1 MADSTET
8 EAIRV
13 ISRIGKQLGAYKTCP
28 NKDTLVNLLKQ
39 ANRAF
44 AGLKQS
50 ESLKSVIKPLSSSLV
65 KHSLL
70 LHKDKDIRLLVGICF
85 CEIIRVLA
93 PDPEF
98 TDAVS
103 RDIFRLLV
111 NIFAELDDTK
121 NPYFSMRVQLLETVA
136 KLRFC
141 LIMLDIDCEDLV
153 KKLFKNFFAVLRE
166 HHPPSMV
173 SAVVS
178 IMSQILE
185 EKMKEKMQEK
195 ERSSSELLTFEK
207 KVSEPLLDVVLQNL
221 LKEAK
226 GASRASHQLAVSVIE
241 KCSEKIEDIISRFLR
256 SCILNRDA
264 VQSEIKEYY
273 HDIIYEIF
281 QCAPQM
287 LLSVIPSLMHEL
299 LTDQVDVRIKALG
312 LMKRIFSLPGN
323 HFAQDYHQLFVEF
336 LNRSCD
342 KSAEVRLITL
352 ACAKAFYMTNPSA
365 KESLKVLAALQ
376 DRLLD
381 SDDRVR
387 SEAVTVMCDL
397 ARHKLKS
404 IPSELITLVAERLR
418 DKKVS
423 VRKKALKKL
432 LELYQEYCTQC
443 AAAIMDFSDHFEQI
457 PCKILM
463 LCYDRDCKEFKPQ
476 RMEIVLADSLFPG
489 SLSVEDRTRHWVI
502 MFSLFTPCHLKALN
516 AILSQKLRLRN
527 ELQVYLTLCNKD
539 KEEVSEEV
547 EKKMK
552 MSIVK
557 MSAFFEDTTKAQD
570 CFRKLDMVKDS
581 RIFNLLGKLLNEQK
595 TEDAQTTRDNLL
607 REIGDKNPH
616 AEFLQLLF
624 MKCSFNLFGSEHVRC
639 ILSHLSDD
647 RYGNRH
653 LEDSSVQLLL
663 TILSA
668 FPSLLRGLET
678 EFQLLLSKE
687 IIPFNERLIQI
698 LAKEG
703 SHMLINLGDIYSFLE
718 KVCLEGSRVQS
729 KLAVSAIAALM
740 NPSEQSILLELCK
753 KLVDSLHLGKQLPT
767 VLQSLGCLAQHS
779 VLAFQAHEEVVTRY
793 IIEEIFQLTDGA
805 MLEDPNLLEKASSEC
820 SVSCQLKIFGLKTL
834 VRSFLPHQSAAVS
847 RPINFLLDI
856 ILEMLQKGDFY
867 DGSISSSDSD
877 KAHIRLAAAKSVL
890 QLSRRWDSLISP
902 QLFRCTV
909 LTAKDNSPLV
919 QRLFVKKVQKLLKEH
934 KIPCRY
940 ACAFPFAATDSPE
953 DLQQMSLKYM
963 EEFVQEYGNTARI
976 NQISTMP
983 GHVTG
988 LPVYVVVFLIHILAH
1003 DPNFPSA
1010 DLHDANFCAQFFS
1023 PLVFSLQALV
1033 DCYCSDGTVD
1043 LISKSISYLRSIFH
1057 AIKKAEDAVDAQI
1070 TPKLHVLSDIG
1081 ISLLDAIGNTSV
1093 SRSHIPGLILL
1104 PSSLYK
1110 VGQKHISQGNSDLLI
1125 HYHQDESFIRKLL
1138 DSSKNKAQTAGSISV
1153 QNQKCQDGMT
1163 RSGNSG
1169 GSKLEM
1175 QFCKKGPLPLS
1186 IIKKKDSD
1194 KEELSETSNQE
1205 LDTRERQKTSE
1216 PCSASASFELHKEFS
1231 IDDEHE
1237 DDAHGTIEAV
1247 VRTEHLPYHSRTR
1260 SSRPLSDKKD
1270 EHPCSLK
1277 EKDTISRCKN
1287 IMHERSKSG
1296 KGNRSD
1302 ISISKE
1308 SKNKAEKLIR
1318 QQIELCSSE
1327 DKCCSGSTEAF
1338 DSSDNTLKITY
1349 DSREAE
1355 VVSLDSEILGTLSSH
1370 SLLDQDS
1377 CGLQSR
1383 CWKSSDMIGYV
1394 SQQEDDLSKDEATF
1408 GSKKT
1413 ALAEIKKRGSVLV
1426 DSSLSE
1432 VIDVNEDPIARRTR
1446 SRRV

>member
-103 RDIFRLLV
+103 RQDIFRLLV

-121 NPYFSMRVQLLETVA
+121 NPYFSLRVQLLETVA

-141 LIMLDIDCEDLV
+141 LIMLDIGCEDLV
-153 KKLFKNFFAVLRE
+153 KKLFKNFFTVLRE

-241 KCSEKIEDIISRFLR
+241 KCSEKIEDIVSGFLR

-287 LLSVIPSLMHEL
+287 LLSVIPSLMNEL

-352 ACAKAFYMTNPSA
+352 SCAKAFYMTNPSA

-443 AAAIMDFSDHFEQI
+443 AAAIMDFNAHFEQI

-489 SLSVEDRTRHWVI
+489 SLSVEDRTRHWVF

-557 MSAFFEDTTKAQD
+557 MSASFEDTTKAQD
-570 CFRKLDMVKDS
+570 CFRKLDMVKNS

-616 AEFLQLLF
+616 AEFLQLVS
-624 MKCSFNLFGSEHVRC
+624 MKCSFNLFGSEHVCC
-639 ILSHLSDD
+639 ILRHLADD
-647 RYGNRH
+647 RFRNKH

-703 SHMLINLGDIYSFLE
+703 SHMLINLGDIYPFLE

-740 NPSEQSILLELCK
+740 SPSEQSLSKELCK

-779 VLAFQAHEEVVTRY
+779 VLAFQVHEEVVTRY
-793 IIEEIFQLTDGA
+793 IIEEIFQLNYGA
-805 MLEDPNLLEKASSEC
+805 MLEDPNLLENASSEC

-867 DGSISSSDSD
+867 GGSISSSDSD
-877 KAHIRLAAAKSVL
+877 KTHIRLAAAKSVL

-919 QRLFVKKVQKLLKEH
+919 QRLFVKKVQKLLREH

-953 DLQQMSLKYM
+953 DLQQI
-963 EEFVQEYGNTARI
+963 EYGNTARI

-1003 DPNFPSA
+1003 DPNFPTA
-1010 DLHDANFCAQFFS
+1010 DHHDANFCVQFFS

-1033 DCYCSDGTVD
+1033 DFNCSDGTVD
-1043 LISKSISYLRSIFH
+1043 LISKAISYLRSIFH

-1081 ISLLDAIGNTSV
+1081 ISLLDAIGNTRV

-1125 HYHQDESFIRKLL
+1125 RFHQDESFIRKLL
-1138 DSSKNKAQTAGSISV
+1138 DSSKNKAQTAGSINAP
-1153 QNQKCQDGMT
+1153 NQKCQDGMT

-1186 IIKKKDSD
+1186 IIKEKYSD

-1237 DDAHGTIEAV
+1237 DDAHGAIEAV
-1247 VRTEHLPYHSRTR
+1247 IRTEHLPYHSRTR

-1277 EKDTISRCKN
+1277 EKETISRCQT
-1287 IMHERSKSG
+1287 IMRERYKSV
-1296 KGNRSD
+1296 KGNSSD
-1302 ISISKE
+1302 IPISKE
-1308 SKNKAEKLIR
+1308 SKNKGEKLIR

-1383 CWKSSDMIGYV
+1383 CWKSGDMIGYV
-1394 SQQEDDLSKDEATF
+1394 SQQEADLSKDEATF

-1432 VIDVNEDPIARRTR
+1432 VINVNEDPIARRTR
-1446 SRRV
+1446 SRRG

>member
-103 RDIFRLLV
+103 RQDIFRLLV

-121 NPYFSMRVQLLETVA
+121 NPYFSLRVQLLETVA

-141 LIMLDIDCEDLV
+141 LIMLDIGCEDLV
-153 KKLFKNFFAVLRE
+153 KKLFKNFFTVLRE

-241 KCSEKIEDIISRFLR
+241 KCSEKIEDIVSGFLR

-287 LLSVIPSLMHEL
+287 LLSVIPSLMNEL

-352 ACAKAFYMTNPSA
+352 SCAKAFYMTNPSA

-404 IPSELITLVAERLR
+404 NTHELITLVAERLR

-443 AAAIMDFSDHFEQI
+443 AAAIMDFNAHFEQI

-489 SLSVEDRTRHWVI
+489 SLSVEDRTRHWVF

-557 MSAFFEDTTKAQD
+557 MSASFEDTTKAQD
-570 CFRKLDMVKDS
+570 CFRKLDMVKNS

-616 AEFLQLLF
+616 AEFLQLLS
-624 MKCSFNLFGSEHVRC
+624 MKCSFNLFGSEHVCC
-639 ILSHLSDD
+639 ILRHLADD
-647 RYGNRH
+647 RFRNKH

-703 SHMLINLGDIYSFLE
+703 SHMLINLGDIYPFLE
-718 KVCLEGSRVQS
+718 KVCLEGRRVQS

-740 NPSEQSILLELCK
+740 SPSEQSLSKELCK

-779 VLAFQAHEEVVTRY
+779 VLAFQVHEEVVTRY
-793 IIEEIFQLTDGA
+793 IIEEIFQLNYGA
-805 MLEDPNLLEKASSEC
+805 MLEDPNLLENASSEC

-867 DGSISSSDSD
+867 GGSISSSDSD
-877 KAHIRLAAAKSVL
+877 KTHIRLAAAKSVL

-909 LTAKDNSPLV
+909 LTAK
-919 QRLFVKKVQKLLKEH
+919 RLFVKKVQKLLREH

-953 DLQQMSLKYM
+953 DLQQISLKYM

-1003 DPNFPSA
+1003 DPNFPTA
-1010 DLHDANFCAQFFS
+1010 DHHDANFCVQFFS

-1033 DCYCSDGTVD
+1033 DFNCSDGTVD
-1043 LISKSISYLRSIFH
+1043 LISKAISYLRSIFH

-1081 ISLLDAIGNTSV
+1081 ISLLDAIGNTRV

-1125 HYHQDESFIRKLL
+1125 RYHQDESFIRKLL
-1138 DSSKNKAQTAGSISV
+1138 DSSKNKAQTAGSINAP
-1153 QNQKCQDGMT
+1153 NQKCQDGMT

-1186 IIKKKDSD
+1186 IIKEKYSD

-1237 DDAHGTIEAV
+1237 DDAHGAIEAV
-1247 VRTEHLPYHSRTR
+1247 IRTEHLPYHSRTR

-1277 EKDTISRCKN
+1277 EKETISRCQT
-1287 IMHERSKSG
+1287 IMRERSKSV
-1296 KGNRSD
+1296 KGNSSD
-1302 ISISKE
+1302 IPISKE
-1308 SKNKAEKLIR
+1308 SKNKGEKLIR

-1327 DKCCSGSTEAF
+1327 DKCCSEAF

-1394 SQQEDDLSKDEATF
+1394 SQQEADLSKDEATF

-1432 VIDVNEDPIARRTR
+1432 VINVNEDPIARRTR
-1446 SRRV
+1446 SRRG

>member
-103 RDIFRLLV
+103 RQDIFRLLV

-121 NPYFSMRVQLLETVA
+121 NPYFSLRVQLLETVA

-141 LIMLDIDCEDLV
+141 LIMLDIGCEDLV
-153 KKLFKNFFAVLRE
+153 KKLFKNFFTVLRE

-241 KCSEKIEDIISRFLR
+241 KCSEKIEDIVSGFLR

-287 LLSVIPSLMHEL
+287 LLSVIPSLMNEL

-352 ACAKAFYMTNPSA
+352 SCAKAFYMTNPSA

-404 IPSELITLVAERLR
+404 NTHELITLVAERLR

-443 AAAIMDFSDHFEQI
+443 AAAIMDFNAHFEQI

-489 SLSVEDRTRHWVI
+489 SLSVEDRTRHWVF

-557 MSAFFEDTTKAQD
+557 MSASFEDTTKAQD
-570 CFRKLDMVKDS
+570 CFRKLDMVKNS

-616 AEFLQLLF
+616 AEFLQLLS
-624 MKCSFNLFGSEHVRC
+624 MKCSFNLFGSEHVCC
-639 ILSHLSDD
+639 ILRHLADD
-647 RYGNRH
+647 RFRNKH

-703 SHMLINLGDIYSFLE
+703 SHMLINLGDIYPFLE
-718 KVCLEGSRVQS
+718 KVCLEGRRVQS

-740 NPSEQSILLELCK
+740 SPSEQSLSKELCK

-779 VLAFQAHEEVVTRY
+779 VLAFQVHEEVVTRY
-793 IIEEIFQLTDGA
+793 IIEEIFQLNYGA
-805 MLEDPNLLEKASSEC
+805 MLEDPNLLENASSEC

-867 DGSISSSDSD
+867 GGSISSSDSD
-877 KAHIRLAAAKSVL
+877 KTHIRLAAAKSVL

-919 QRLFVKKVQKLLKEH
+919 QRLFVKKVQKLLREH

-953 DLQQMSLKYM
+953 DLQQI
-963 EEFVQEYGNTARI
+963 EYGNTARI

-1003 DPNFPSA
+1003 DPNFPTA
-1010 DLHDANFCAQFFS
+1010 DHHDANFCVQFFS

-1033 DCYCSDGTVD
+1033 DFNCSDGTVD
-1043 LISKSISYLRSIFH
+1043 LISKAISYLRSIFH

-1081 ISLLDAIGNTSV
+1081 ISLLDAIGNTRV

-1125 HYHQDESFIRKLL
+1125 RYHQDESFIRKLL
-1138 DSSKNKAQTAGSISV
+1138 DSSKNKAQTAGSINAP
-1153 QNQKCQDGMT
+1153 NQKCQDGMT

-1186 IIKKKDSD
+1186 IIKEKYSD

-1237 DDAHGTIEAV
+1237 DDAHGAIEAV
-1247 VRTEHLPYHSRTR
+1247 IRTEHLPYHSRTR

-1277 EKDTISRCKN
+1277 EKETISRCQT
-1287 IMHERSKSG
+1287 IMRERSKSV
-1296 KGNRSD
+1296 KGNSSD
-1302 ISISKE
+1302 IPISKE
-1308 SKNKAEKLIR
+1308 SKNKGEKLIR

-1327 DKCCSGSTEAF
+1327 DKCCSEAF

-1394 SQQEDDLSKDEATF
+1394 SQQEADLSKDEATF

-1432 VIDVNEDPIARRTR
+1432 VINVNEDPIARRTR
-1446 SRRV
+1446 SRRG

>member
-103 RDIFRLLV
+103 RQDIFRLLV

-121 NPYFSMRVQLLETVA
+121 NPYFSLRVQLLETVA

-141 LIMLDIDCEDLV
+141 LIMLDIGCEDLV
-153 KKLFKNFFAVLRE
+153 KKLFKNFFTVLRE

-241 KCSEKIEDIISRFLR
+241 KCSEKIEDIVSGFLR

-287 LLSVIPSLMHEL
+287 LLSVIPSLMNEL

-352 ACAKAFYMTNPSA
+352 SCAKAFYMTNPSA

-443 AAAIMDFSDHFEQI
+443 AAAIMDFNAHFEQI

-489 SLSVEDRTRHWVI
+489 SLSVEDRTRHWVF

-557 MSAFFEDTTKAQD
+557 MSASFEDTTKAQD
-570 CFRKLDMVKDS
+570 CFRKLDMVKNS

-616 AEFLQLLF
+616 AEFLQLVS
-624 MKCSFNLFGSEHVRC
+624 MKCSFNLFGSEHVCC
-639 ILSHLSDD
+639 ILRHLADD
-647 RYGNRH
+647 RFRNKH

-703 SHMLINLGDIYSFLE
+703 SHMLINLGDIYPFLE

-740 NPSEQSILLELCK
+740 SPSEQSLSKELCK

-779 VLAFQAHEEVVTRY
+779 VLAFQVHEEVVTRY
-793 IIEEIFQLTDGA
+793 IIEEIFQLNYGA
-805 MLEDPNLLEKASSEC
+805 MLEDPNLLENASSEC

-867 DGSISSSDSD
+867 GGSISSSDSD
-877 KAHIRLAAAKSVL
+877 KTHIRLAAAKSVL

-919 QRLFVKKVQKLLKEH
+919 QRLFVKKVQKLLREH

-953 DLQQMSLKYM
+953 DLQQISLKYM

-1003 DPNFPSA
+1003 DPNFPTA
-1010 DLHDANFCAQFFS
+1010 DHHDANFCVQF
-1023 PLVFSLQALV
+1023 FSLQALV
-1033 DCYCSDGTVD
+1033 DFNCSDGTVD
-1043 LISKSISYLRSIFH
+1043 LISKAISYLRSIFH

-1081 ISLLDAIGNTSV
+1081 ISLLDAIGNTRV

-1125 HYHQDESFIRKLL
+1125 RFHQDESFIRKLL
-1138 DSSKNKAQTAGSISV
+1138 DSSKNKAQTAGSINAP
-1153 QNQKCQDGMT
+1153 NQKCQDGMT

-1186 IIKKKDSD
+1186 IIKEKYSD

-1237 DDAHGTIEAV
+1237 DDAHGAIEAV
-1247 VRTEHLPYHSRTR
+1247 IRTEHLPYHSRTR

-1277 EKDTISRCKN
+1277 EKETISRCQT
-1287 IMHERSKSG
+1287 IMRERYKSV
-1296 KGNRSD
+1296 KGNSSD
-1302 ISISKE
+1302 IPISKE
-1308 SKNKAEKLIR
+1308 SKNKGEKLIR

-1383 CWKSSDMIGYV
+1383 CWKSGDMIGYV
-1394 SQQEDDLSKDEATF
+1394 SQQEADLSKDEATF

-1432 VIDVNEDPIARRTR
+1432 VINVNEDPIARRTR
-1446 SRRV
+1446 SRRG

>member
-103 RDIFRLLV
+103 RQDIFRLLV

-121 NPYFSMRVQLLETVA
+121 NPYFSLRVQLLETVA

-141 LIMLDIDCEDLV
+141 LIMLDIGCEDLV
-153 KKLFKNFFAVLRE
+153 KKLFKNFFTVLRE

-241 KCSEKIEDIISRFLR
+241 KCSEKIEDIVSGFLR

-287 LLSVIPSLMHEL
+287 LLSVIPSLMNEL

-352 ACAKAFYMTNPSA
+352 SCAKAFYMTNPSA

-404 IPSELITLVAERLR
+404 NTHELITLVAERLR

-443 AAAIMDFSDHFEQI
+443 AAAIMDFNAHFEQI

-489 SLSVEDRTRHWVI
+489 SLSVEDRTRHWVF

-557 MSAFFEDTTKAQD
+557 MSASFEDTTKAQD
-570 CFRKLDMVKDS
+570 CFRKLDMVKNS

-616 AEFLQLLF
+616 AEFLQLLS
-624 MKCSFNLFGSEHVRC
+624 MKCSFNLFGSEHVCC
-639 ILSHLSDD
+639 ILRHLADD
-647 RYGNRH
+647 RFRNKH

-703 SHMLINLGDIYSFLE
+703 SHMLINLGDIYPFLE
-718 KVCLEGSRVQS
+718 KVCLEGRRVQS

-740 NPSEQSILLELCK
+740 SPSEQSLSKELCK

-779 VLAFQAHEEVVTRY
+779 VLAFQVHEEVVTRY
-793 IIEEIFQLTDGA
+793 IIEEIFQLNYGA
-805 MLEDPNLLEKASSEC
+805 MLEDPNLLENASSEC

-867 DGSISSSDSD
+867 GGSISSSDSD
-877 KAHIRLAAAKSVL
+877 KTHIRLAAAKSVL

-919 QRLFVKKVQKLLKEH
+919 QRLFVKKVQKLLREH

-953 DLQQMSLKYM
+953 DLQQISLKYM

-1003 DPNFPSA
+1003 DPNFPTA
-1010 DLHDANFCAQFFS
+1010 DHHDANFCVQF
-1023 PLVFSLQALV
+1023 FSLQALV
-1033 DCYCSDGTVD
+1033 DFNCSDGTVD
-1043 LISKSISYLRSIFH
+1043 LISKAISYLRSIFH

-1081 ISLLDAIGNTSV
+1081 ISLLDAIGNTRV

-1125 HYHQDESFIRKLL
+1125 RYHQDESFIRKLL
-1138 DSSKNKAQTAGSISV
+1138 DSSKNKAQTAGSINAP
-1153 QNQKCQDGMT
+1153 NQKCQDGMT

-1186 IIKKKDSD
+1186 IIKEKYSD

-1237 DDAHGTIEAV
+1237 DDAHGAIEAV
-1247 VRTEHLPYHSRTR
+1247 IRTEHLPYHSRTR

-1277 EKDTISRCKN
+1277 EKETISRCQT
-1287 IMHERSKSG
+1287 IMRERSKSV
-1296 KGNRSD
+1296 KGNSSD
-1302 ISISKE
+1302 IPISKE
-1308 SKNKAEKLIR
+1308 SKNKGEKLIR

-1327 DKCCSGSTEAF
+1327 DKCCSEAF

-1394 SQQEDDLSKDEATF
+1394 SQQEADLSKDEATF

-1432 VIDVNEDPIARRTR
+1432 VINVNEDPIARRTR
-1446 SRRV
+1446 SRRG

>member
-103 RDIFRLLV
+103 RQDIFRLLV

-121 NPYFSMRVQLLETVA
+121 NPYFSLRVQLLETVA

-141 LIMLDIDCEDLV
+141 LIMLDIGCEDLV
-153 KKLFKNFFAVLRE
+153 KKLFKNFFTVLRE

-241 KCSEKIEDIISRFLR
+241 KCSEKIEDIVSGFLR

-287 LLSVIPSLMHEL
+287 LLSVIPSLMNEL

-352 ACAKAFYMTNPSA
+352 SCAKAFYMTNPSA

-404 IPSELITLVAERLR
+404 NTHELITLVAERLR

-443 AAAIMDFSDHFEQI
+443 AAAIMDFNAHFEQI

-489 SLSVEDRTRHWVI
+489 SLSVEDRTRHWVF

-557 MSAFFEDTTKAQD
+557 MSASFEDTTKAQD
-570 CFRKLDMVKDS
+570 CFRKLDMVKNS

-616 AEFLQLLF
+616 AEFLQLLS
-624 MKCSFNLFGSEHVRC
+624 MKCSFNLFGSEHVCC
-639 ILSHLSDD
+639 ILRHLADD
-647 RYGNRH
+647 RFRNKH

-703 SHMLINLGDIYSFLE
+703 SHMLINLGDIYPFLE
-718 KVCLEGSRVQS
+718 KVCLEGRRVQS

-740 NPSEQSILLELCK
+740 SPSEQSLSKELCK

-779 VLAFQAHEEVVTRY
+779 VLAFQVHEEVVTRY
-793 IIEEIFQLTDGA
+793 IIEEIFQLNYGA
-805 MLEDPNLLEKASSEC
+805 MLEDPNLLENASSEC

-867 DGSISSSDSD
+867 GGSISSSDSD
-877 KAHIRLAAAKSVL
+877 KTHIRLAAAKSVL

-919 QRLFVKKVQKLLKEH
+919 QRLFVKKVQKLLREH

-953 DLQQMSLKYM
+953 DLQQISLKYM

-1003 DPNFPSA
+1003 DPNFPTA
-1010 DLHDANFCAQFFS
+1010 DHHDANFCVQFFS

-1033 DCYCSDGTVD
+1033 DFNCSDGTVD
-1043 LISKSISYLRSIFH
+1043 LISKAISYLRSIFH

-1081 ISLLDAIGNTSV
+1081 ISLLDAIGNTRV

-1125 HYHQDESFIRKLL
+1125 RYHQDESFIRKLL
-1138 DSSKNKAQTAGSISV
+1138 DSSKNKAQTAGSINAP
-1153 QNQKCQDGMT
+1153 NQKCQDGMT

-1186 IIKKKDSD
+1186 IIKEKYSD

-1237 DDAHGTIEAV
+1237 DDAHGAIEAV
-1247 VRTEHLPYHSRTR
+1247 IRTEHLPYHSRTR

-1277 EKDTISRCKN
+1277 EKETISRCQT
-1287 IMHERSKSG
+1287 IMRERSKSV
-1296 KGNRSD
+1296 KGNSSD
-1302 ISISKE
+1302 IPISKE
-1308 SKNKAEKLIR
+1308 SKNKGEKLIR

-1327 DKCCSGSTEAF
+1327 DKCCSEAF
-1338 DSSDNTLKITY
+1338 DSSDNTLK
-1349 DSREAE
+1349 
-1355 VVSLDSEILGTLSSH
+1355 
-1370 SLLDQDS
+1370 DS

-1394 SQQEDDLSKDEATF
+1394 SQQEADLSKDEATF

-1432 VIDVNEDPIARRTR
+1432 VINVNEDPIARRTR
-1446 SRRV
+1446 SRRG

>member
-141 LIMLDIDCEDLV
+141 LIMLDIGCEDLV

-173 SAVVS
+173 FAVVS

-352 ACAKAFYMTNPSA
+352 SCAKAFYMTNPSA

-489 SLSVEDRTRHWVI
+489 SLSVEDRTRHWVF

-557 MSAFFEDTTKAQD
+557 MSASFEDTTKAQD
-570 CFRKLDMVKDS
+570 CFHKLDMVKDG

-616 AEFLQLLF
+616 AEFLQLLS
-624 MKCSFNLFGSEHVRC
+624 MKCSLNLFGSEHVRC

-647 RYGNRH
+647 RFGNKH
-653 LEDSSVQLLL
+653 LEDSSIQLLL

-729 KLAVSAIAALM
+729 KLAISAIAALM
-740 NPSEQSILLELCK
+740 SPSEQSILLELCK
-753 KLVDSLHLGKQLPT
+753 KLVDSLHVGKQLPT

-909 LTAKDNSPLV
+909 LTAKDNSPPV

-940 ACAFPFAATDSPE
+940 ACAFPFAATDSPK
-953 DLQQMSLKYM
+953 DLQQISLKYM

-988 LPVYVVVFLIHILAH
+988 LPVYVVVFVIHILAH
-1003 DPNFPSA
+1003 DPNFPTA
-1010 DLHDANFCAQFFS
+1010 DHHDANFCAQFFS
-1023 PLVFSLQALV
+1023 PLVFSLQVLV
-1033 DCYCSDGTVD
+1033 DFNCSDGTVD
-1043 LISKSISYLRSIFH
+1043 LISKAISYLRSIFH

-1081 ISLLDAIGNTSV
+1081 ISLLDAIGNTSF
-1093 SRSHIPGLILL
+1093 SHSHIPGLILL

-1110 VGQKHISQGNSDLLI
+1110 VGQNHISQGNSDLLI
-1125 HYHQDESFIRKLL
+1125 RYHQDESFIRKLL
-1138 DSSKNKAQTAGSISV
+1138 DSSKNKTQTAGSISV

-1186 IIKKKDSD
+1186 IIKEKYSD

-1205 LDTRERQKTSE
+1205 LDTRERQKASE

-1237 DDAHGTIEAV
+1237 DDAHGTTEAV

-1260 SSRPLSDKKD
+1260 SSRPLSDKTD

-1277 EKDTISRCKN
+1277 EKDTISRCKT
-1287 IMHERSKSG
+1287 IMRERSKSA
-1296 KGNRSD
+1296 KGNSSD

-1308 SKNKAEKLIR
+1308 SKNKGEKLIR

-1338 DSSDNTLKITY
+1338 DSSNNTLK
-1349 DSREAE
+1349 
-1355 VVSLDSEILGTLSSH
+1355 
-1370 SLLDQDS
+1370 DS

-1394 SQQEDDLSKDEATF
+1394 CQQEDDLSKDEATF

-1413 ALAEIKKRGSVLV
+1413 AFAEIKKRGSVLV

>member
-103 RDIFRLLV
+103 RQDIFRLLV

-121 NPYFSMRVQLLETVA
+121 NPYFSLRVQLLETVA

-141 LIMLDIDCEDLV
+141 LIMLDIGCEDLV
-153 KKLFKNFFAVLRE
+153 KKLFKNFFTVLRE

-241 KCSEKIEDIISRFLR
+241 KCSEKIEDIVSGFLR

-287 LLSVIPSLMHEL
+287 LLSVIPSLMNEL

-352 ACAKAFYMTNPSA
+352 SCAKAFYMTNPSA

-443 AAAIMDFSDHFEQI
+443 AAAIMDFNAHFEQI

-489 SLSVEDRTRHWVI
+489 SLSVEDRTRHWVF

-557 MSAFFEDTTKAQD
+557 MSASFEDTTKAQD
-570 CFRKLDMVKDS
+570 CFRKLDMVKNS

-616 AEFLQLLF
+616 AEFLQLVS
-624 MKCSFNLFGSEHVRC
+624 MKCSFNLFGSEHVCC
-639 ILSHLSDD
+639 ILRHLADD
-647 RYGNRH
+647 RFRNKH

-703 SHMLINLGDIYSFLE
+703 SHMLINLGDIYPFLE

-740 NPSEQSILLELCK
+740 SPSEQSLSKELCK

-779 VLAFQAHEEVVTRY
+779 VLAFQVHEEVVTRY
-793 IIEEIFQLTDGA
+793 IIEEIFQLNYGA
-805 MLEDPNLLEKASSEC
+805 MLEDPNLLENASSEC

-867 DGSISSSDSD
+867 GGSISSSDSD
-877 KAHIRLAAAKSVL
+877 KTHIRLAAAKSVL

-919 QRLFVKKVQKLLKEH
+919 QRLFVKKVQKLLREH

-953 DLQQMSLKYM
+953 DLQQISLKYM

-1003 DPNFPSA
+1003 DPNFPTA
-1010 DLHDANFCAQFFS
+1010 DHHDANFCVQFFS

-1033 DCYCSDGTVD
+1033 DFNCSDGTVD
-1043 LISKSISYLRSIFH
+1043 LISKAISYLRSIFH

-1081 ISLLDAIGNTSV
+1081 ISLLDAIGNTRV

-1125 HYHQDESFIRKLL
+1125 RFHQDESFIRKLL
-1138 DSSKNKAQTAGSISV
+1138 DSSKNKAQTAGSINAP
-1153 QNQKCQDGMT
+1153 NQKCQDGMT

-1186 IIKKKDSD
+1186 IIKEKYSD

-1237 DDAHGTIEAV
+1237 DDAHGAIEAV
-1247 VRTEHLPYHSRTR
+1247 IRTEHLPYHSRTR

-1277 EKDTISRCKN
+1277 EKETISRCQT
-1287 IMHERSKSG
+1287 IMRERYKSV
-1296 KGNRSD
+1296 KGNSSD
-1302 ISISKE
+1302 IPISKE
-1308 SKNKAEKLIR
+1308 SKNKGEKLIR

-1338 DSSDNTLKITY
+1338 DSSDNTLK
-1349 DSREAE
+1349 
-1355 VVSLDSEILGTLSSH
+1355 
-1370 SLLDQDS
+1370 DS

-1383 CWKSSDMIGYV
+1383 CWKSGDMIGYV
-1394 SQQEDDLSKDEATF
+1394 SQQEADLSKDEATF

-1432 VIDVNEDPIARRTR
+1432 VINVNEDPIARRTR
-1446 SRRV
+1446 SRRG

>member
-103 RDIFRLLV
+103 RQDIFRLLV

-121 NPYFSMRVQLLETVA
+121 NPYFSLRVQLLETVA

-141 LIMLDIDCEDLV
+141 LIMLDIGCEDLV
-153 KKLFKNFFAVLRE
+153 KKLFKNFFTVLRE

-241 KCSEKIEDIISRFLR
+241 KCSEKIEDIVSGFLR

-287 LLSVIPSLMHEL
+287 LLSVIPSLMNEL

-352 ACAKAFYMTNPSA
+352 SCAKAFYMTNPSA

-404 IPSELITLVAERLR
+404 NTHELITLVAERLR

-443 AAAIMDFSDHFEQI
+443 AAAIMDFNAHFEQI

-489 SLSVEDRTRHWVI
+489 SLSVEDRTRHWVF

-557 MSAFFEDTTKAQD
+557 MSASFEDTTKAQD
-570 CFRKLDMVKDS
+570 CFRKLDMVKNS

-616 AEFLQLLF
+616 AEFLQLLS
-624 MKCSFNLFGSEHVRC
+624 MKCSFNLFGSEHVCC
-639 ILSHLSDD
+639 ILRHLADD
-647 RYGNRH
+647 RFRNKH

-703 SHMLINLGDIYSFLE
+703 SHMLINLGDIYPFLE
-718 KVCLEGSRVQS
+718 KVCLEGRRVQS

-740 NPSEQSILLELCK
+740 SPSEQSLSKELCK

-779 VLAFQAHEEVVTRY
+779 VLAFQVHEEVVTRY
-793 IIEEIFQLTDGA
+793 IIEEIFQLNYGA
-805 MLEDPNLLEKASSEC
+805 MLEDPNLLENASSEC

-867 DGSISSSDSD
+867 GGSISSDSD
-877 KAHIRLAAAKSVL
+877 KTHIRLAAAKSVL

-919 QRLFVKKVQKLLKEH
+919 QRLFVKKVQKLLREH

-953 DLQQMSLKYM
+953 DLQQISLKYM

-1003 DPNFPSA
+1003 DPNFPTA
-1010 DLHDANFCAQFFS
+1010 DHHDANFCVQFFS

-1033 DCYCSDGTVD
+1033 DFNCSDGTVD
-1043 LISKSISYLRSIFH
+1043 LISKAISYLRSIFH

-1081 ISLLDAIGNTSV
+1081 ISLLDAIGNTRV

-1125 HYHQDESFIRKLL
+1125 RYHQDESFIRKLL
-1138 DSSKNKAQTAGSISV
+1138 DSSKNKAQTAGSINAP
-1153 QNQKCQDGMT
+1153 NQKCQDGMT

-1186 IIKKKDSD
+1186 IIKEKYSD

-1237 DDAHGTIEAV
+1237 DDAHGAIEAV
-1247 VRTEHLPYHSRTR
+1247 IRTEHLPYHSRTR

-1277 EKDTISRCKN
+1277 EKETISRCQT
-1287 IMHERSKSG
+1287 IMRERSKSV
-1296 KGNRSD
+1296 KGNSSD
-1302 ISISKE
+1302 IPISKE
-1308 SKNKAEKLIR
+1308 SKNKGEKLIR

-1327 DKCCSGSTEAF
+1327 DKCCSEAF

-1394 SQQEDDLSKDEATF
+1394 SQQEADLSKDEATF

-1432 VIDVNEDPIARRTR
+1432 VINVNEDPIARRTR
-1446 SRRV
+1446 SRRG

>member
-121 NPYFSMRVQLLETVA
+121 NPYFSLRVQLLETVA

-141 LIMLDIDCEDLV
+141 LIMLDIGCEDLV
-153 KKLFKNFFAVLRE
+153 KKLFKNFFTVLRE

-241 KCSEKIEDIISRFLR
+241 KCSEKIEDIVSGFLR

-287 LLSVIPSLMHEL
+287 LLSVIPSLMNEL

-352 ACAKAFYMTNPSA
+352 SCAKAFYMTNPSA

-443 AAAIMDFSDHFEQI
+443 AAAIMDFNAHFEQI

-489 SLSVEDRTRHWVI
+489 SLSVEDRTRHWVF

-539 KEEVSEEV
+539 K
-547 EKKMK
+547 
-552 MSIVK
+552 
-557 MSAFFEDTTKAQD
+557 
-570 CFRKLDMVKDS
+570 
-581 RIFNLLGKLLNEQK
+581 
-595 TEDAQTTRDNLL
+595 DNLL

-616 AEFLQLLF
+616 AEFLQLVS
-624 MKCSFNLFGSEHVRC
+624 MKCSFNLFGSEHVCC
-639 ILSHLSDD
+639 ILRHLADD
-647 RYGNRH
+647 RFRNKH

-703 SHMLINLGDIYSFLE
+703 SHMLINLGDIYPFLE

-740 NPSEQSILLELCK
+740 SPSEQSLSKELCK

-779 VLAFQAHEEVVTRY
+779 VLAFQVHEEVVTRY
-793 IIEEIFQLTDGA
+793 IIEEIFQLNYGA
-805 MLEDPNLLEKASSEC
+805 MLEDPNLLENASSEC

-867 DGSISSSDSD
+867 GGSISSDSD
-877 KAHIRLAAAKSVL
+877 KTHIRLAAAKSVL

-919 QRLFVKKVQKLLKEH
+919 QRLFVKKVQKLLREH

-953 DLQQMSLKYM
+953 DLQQISLKYM

-1003 DPNFPSA
+1003 DPNFPTA
-1010 DLHDANFCAQFFS
+1010 DHHDANFCVQFFS

-1033 DCYCSDGTVD
+1033 DFNCSDGTVD
-1043 LISKSISYLRSIFH
+1043 LISKAISYLRSIFH

-1081 ISLLDAIGNTSV
+1081 ISLLDAIGNTRV

-1125 HYHQDESFIRKLL
+1125 RFHQDESFIRKLL
-1138 DSSKNKAQTAGSISV
+1138 DSSKNKAQTAGSINAP
-1153 QNQKCQDGMT
+1153 NQKCQDGMT

-1186 IIKKKDSD
+1186 IIKEKYSD

-1237 DDAHGTIEAV
+1237 DDAHGAIEAV
-1247 VRTEHLPYHSRTR
+1247 IRTEHLPYHSRTR

-1277 EKDTISRCKN
+1277 EKETISRCQT
-1287 IMHERSKSG
+1287 IMRERYKSV
-1296 KGNRSD
+1296 KGNSSD
-1302 ISISKE
+1302 IPISKE
-1308 SKNKAEKLIR
+1308 SKNKGEKLIR

-1383 CWKSSDMIGYV
+1383 CWKSGDMIGYV
-1394 SQQEDDLSKDEATF
+1394 SQQEADLSKDEATF

-1432 VIDVNEDPIARRTR
+1432 VINVNEDPIARRTR
-1446 SRRV
+1446 SRRG

>member
-103 RDIFRLLV
+103 RQDIFRLLV

-121 NPYFSMRVQLLETVA
+121 NPYFSLRVQLLETVA

-141 LIMLDIDCEDLV
+141 LIMLDIGCEDLV
-153 KKLFKNFFAVLRE
+153 KKLFKNFFTVLRE

-241 KCSEKIEDIISRFLR
+241 KCSEKIEDIVSGFLR

-287 LLSVIPSLMHEL
+287 LLSVIPSLMNEL

-352 ACAKAFYMTNPSA
+352 SCAKAFYMTNPSA

-443 AAAIMDFSDHFEQI
+443 AAAIMDFNAHFEQI

-489 SLSVEDRTRHWVI
+489 SLSVEDRTRHWVF

-557 MSAFFEDTTKAQD
+557 MSASFEDTTKAQD
-570 CFRKLDMVKDS
+570 CFRKLDMVKNS

-616 AEFLQLLF
+616 AEFLQLVS
-624 MKCSFNLFGSEHVRC
+624 MKCSFNLFGSEHVCC
-639 ILSHLSDD
+639 ILRHLADD
-647 RYGNRH
+647 RFRNKH

-703 SHMLINLGDIYSFLE
+703 SHMLINLGDIYPFLE

-740 NPSEQSILLELCK
+740 SPSEQSLSKELCK

-779 VLAFQAHEEVVTRY
+779 VLAFQVHEEVVTRY
-793 IIEEIFQLTDGA
+793 IIEEIFQLNYGA
-805 MLEDPNLLEKASSEC
+805 MLEDPNLLENASSEC

-867 DGSISSSDSD
+867 GGSISSDSD
-877 KAHIRLAAAKSVL
+877 KTHIRLAAAKSVL

-919 QRLFVKKVQKLLKEH
+919 QRLFVKKVQKLLREH

-953 DLQQMSLKYM
+953 DLQQISLKYM

-1003 DPNFPSA
+1003 DPNFPTA
-1010 DLHDANFCAQFFS
+1010 DHHDANFCVQF
-1023 PLVFSLQALV
+1023 FSLQALV
-1033 DCYCSDGTVD
+1033 DFNCSDGTVD
-1043 LISKSISYLRSIFH
+1043 LISKAISYLRSIFH

-1081 ISLLDAIGNTSV
+1081 ISLLDAIGNTRV

-1125 HYHQDESFIRKLL
+1125 RFHQDESFIRKLL
-1138 DSSKNKAQTAGSISV
+1138 DSSKNKAQTAGSINAP
-1153 QNQKCQDGMT
+1153 NQKCQDGMT

-1186 IIKKKDSD
+1186 IIKEKYSD

-1237 DDAHGTIEAV
+1237 DDAHGAIEAV
-1247 VRTEHLPYHSRTR
+1247 IRTEHLPYHSRTR

-1277 EKDTISRCKN
+1277 EKETISRCQT
-1287 IMHERSKSG
+1287 IMRERYKSV
-1296 KGNRSD
+1296 KGNSSD
-1302 ISISKE
+1302 IPISKE
-1308 SKNKAEKLIR
+1308 SKNKGEKLIR

-1383 CWKSSDMIGYV
+1383 CWKSGDMIGYV
-1394 SQQEDDLSKDEATF
+1394 SQQEADLSKDEATF

-1432 VIDVNEDPIARRTR
+1432 VINVNEDPIARRTR
-1446 SRRV
+1446 SRRG

>member
-103 RDIFRLLV
+103 RQDIFRLLV

-121 NPYFSMRVQLLETVA
+121 NPYFSLRVQLLETVA

-141 LIMLDIDCEDLV
+141 LIMLDIGCEDLV
-153 KKLFKNFFAVLRE
+153 KKLFKNFFTVLRE

-241 KCSEKIEDIISRFLR
+241 KCSEKIEDIVSGFLR

-287 LLSVIPSLMHEL
+287 LLSVIPSLMNEL

-352 ACAKAFYMTNPSA
+352 SCAKAFYMTNPSA

-443 AAAIMDFSDHFEQI
+443 AAAIMDFNAHFEQI

-489 SLSVEDRTRHWVI
+489 SLSVEDRTRHWVF

-557 MSAFFEDTTKAQD
+557 MSASFEDTTKAQD
-570 CFRKLDMVKDS
+570 CFRKLDMVKNS

-616 AEFLQLLF
+616 AEFLQLVS
-624 MKCSFNLFGSEHVRC
+624 MKCSFNLFGSEHVCC
-639 ILSHLSDD
+639 ILRHLADD
-647 RYGNRH
+647 RFRNKH

-703 SHMLINLGDIYSFLE
+703 SHMLINLGDIYPFLE

-740 NPSEQSILLELCK
+740 SPSEQSLSKELCK

-779 VLAFQAHEEVVTRY
+779 VLAFQVHEEVVTRY
-793 IIEEIFQLTDGA
+793 IIEEIFQLNYGA
-805 MLEDPNLLEKASSEC
+805 MLEDPNLLENASSEC

-867 DGSISSSDSD
+867 GGSISSDSD
-877 KAHIRLAAAKSVL
+877 KTHIRLAAAKSVL

-919 QRLFVKKVQKLLKEH
+919 QRLFVKKVQKLLREH

-953 DLQQMSLKYM
+953 DLQQI
-963 EEFVQEYGNTARI
+963 EYGNTARI

-1003 DPNFPSA
+1003 DPNFPTA
-1010 DLHDANFCAQFFS
+1010 DHHDANFCVQFFS

-1033 DCYCSDGTVD
+1033 DFNCSDGTVD
-1043 LISKSISYLRSIFH
+1043 LISKAISYLRSIFH

-1081 ISLLDAIGNTSV
+1081 ISLLDAIGNTRV

-1125 HYHQDESFIRKLL
+1125 RFHQDESFIRKLL
-1138 DSSKNKAQTAGSISV
+1138 DSSKNKAQTAGSINAP
-1153 QNQKCQDGMT
+1153 NQKCQDGMT

-1186 IIKKKDSD
+1186 IIKEKYSD

-1237 DDAHGTIEAV
+1237 DDAHGAIEAV
-1247 VRTEHLPYHSRTR
+1247 IRTEHLPYHSRTR

-1277 EKDTISRCKN
+1277 EKETISRCQT
-1287 IMHERSKSG
+1287 IMRERYKSV
-1296 KGNRSD
+1296 KGNSSD
-1302 ISISKE
+1302 IPISKE
-1308 SKNKAEKLIR
+1308 SKNKGEKLIR

-1383 CWKSSDMIGYV
+1383 CWKSGDMIGYV
-1394 SQQEDDLSKDEATF
+1394 SQQEADLSKDEATF

-1432 VIDVNEDPIARRTR
+1432 VINVNEDPIARRTR
-1446 SRRV
+1446 SRRG

>member
-103 RDIFRLLV
+103 RQDIFRLLV

-121 NPYFSMRVQLLETVA
+121 NPYFSLRVQLLETVA

-141 LIMLDIDCEDLV
+141 LIMLDIGCEDLV
-153 KKLFKNFFAVLRE
+153 KKLFKNFFTVLRE

-241 KCSEKIEDIISRFLR
+241 KCSEKIEDIVSGFLR

-287 LLSVIPSLMHEL
+287 LLSVIPSLMNEL

-352 ACAKAFYMTNPSA
+352 SCAKAFYMTNPSA

-443 AAAIMDFSDHFEQI
+443 AAAIMDFNAHFEQI

-489 SLSVEDRTRHWVI
+489 SLSVEDRTRHWVF

-539 KEEVSEEV
+539 K
-547 EKKMK
+547 
-552 MSIVK
+552 
-557 MSAFFEDTTKAQD
+557 
-570 CFRKLDMVKDS
+570 
-581 RIFNLLGKLLNEQK
+581 
-595 TEDAQTTRDNLL
+595 DNLL

-616 AEFLQLLF
+616 AEFLQLVS
-624 MKCSFNLFGSEHVRC
+624 MKCSFNLFGSEHVCC
-639 ILSHLSDD
+639 ILRHLADD
-647 RYGNRH
+647 RFRNKH

-703 SHMLINLGDIYSFLE
+703 SHMLINLGDIYPFLE

-740 NPSEQSILLELCK
+740 SPSEQSLSKELCK

-779 VLAFQAHEEVVTRY
+779 VLAFQVHEEVVTRY
-793 IIEEIFQLTDGA
+793 IIEEIFQLNYGA
-805 MLEDPNLLEKASSEC
+805 MLEDPNLLENASSEC

-867 DGSISSSDSD
+867 GGSISSDSD
-877 KAHIRLAAAKSVL
+877 KTHIRLAAAKSVL

-919 QRLFVKKVQKLLKEH
+919 QRLFVKKVQKLLREH

-953 DLQQMSLKYM
+953 DLQQI
-963 EEFVQEYGNTARI
+963 EYGNTARI

-1003 DPNFPSA
+1003 DPNFPTA
-1010 DLHDANFCAQFFS
+1010 DHHDANFCVQFFS

-1033 DCYCSDGTVD
+1033 DFNCSDGTVD
-1043 LISKSISYLRSIFH
+1043 LISKAISYLRSIFH

-1081 ISLLDAIGNTSV
+1081 ISLLDAIGNTRV

-1125 HYHQDESFIRKLL
+1125 RFHQDESFIRKLL
-1138 DSSKNKAQTAGSISV
+1138 DSSKNKAQTAGSINAP
-1153 QNQKCQDGMT
+1153 NQKCQDGMT

-1186 IIKKKDSD
+1186 IIKEKYSD

-1237 DDAHGTIEAV
+1237 DDAHGAIEAV
-1247 VRTEHLPYHSRTR
+1247 IRTEHLPYHSRTR

-1277 EKDTISRCKN
+1277 EKETISRCQT
-1287 IMHERSKSG
+1287 IMRERYKSV
-1296 KGNRSD
+1296 KGNSSD
-1302 ISISKE
+1302 IPISKE
-1308 SKNKAEKLIR
+1308 SKNKGEKLIR

-1383 CWKSSDMIGYV
+1383 CWKSGDMIGYV
-1394 SQQEDDLSKDEATF
+1394 SQQEADLSKDEATF

-1432 VIDVNEDPIARRTR
+1432 VINVNEDPIARRTR
-1446 SRRV
+1446 SRRG

>member
-103 RDIFRLLV
+103 RQDIFRLLV

-121 NPYFSMRVQLLETVA
+121 NPYFSLRVQLLETVA

-141 LIMLDIDCEDLV
+141 LIMLDIGCEDLV
-153 KKLFKNFFAVLRE
+153 KKLFKNFFTVLRE

-241 KCSEKIEDIISRFLR
+241 KCSEKIEDIVSGFLR

-287 LLSVIPSLMHEL
+287 LLSVIPSLMNEL

-352 ACAKAFYMTNPSA
+352 SCAKAFYMTNPSA

-443 AAAIMDFSDHFEQI
+443 AAAIMDFNAHFEQI

-489 SLSVEDRTRHWVI
+489 SLSVEDRTRHWVF

-539 KEEVSEEV
+539 K
-547 EKKMK
+547 
-552 MSIVK
+552 
-557 MSAFFEDTTKAQD
+557 
-570 CFRKLDMVKDS
+570 
-581 RIFNLLGKLLNEQK
+581 
-595 TEDAQTTRDNLL
+595 DNLL

-616 AEFLQLLF
+616 AEFLQLVS
-624 MKCSFNLFGSEHVRC
+624 MKCSFNLFGSEHVCC
-639 ILSHLSDD
+639 ILRHLADD
-647 RYGNRH
+647 RFRNKH

-703 SHMLINLGDIYSFLE
+703 SHMLINLGDIYPFLE

-740 NPSEQSILLELCK
+740 SPSEQSLSKELCK

-779 VLAFQAHEEVVTRY
+779 VLAFQVHEEVVTRY
-793 IIEEIFQLTDGA
+793 IIEEIFQLNYGA
-805 MLEDPNLLEKASSEC
+805 MLEDPNLLENASSEC

-867 DGSISSSDSD
+867 GGSISSSDSD
-877 KAHIRLAAAKSVL
+877 KTHIRLAAAKSVL

-919 QRLFVKKVQKLLKEH
+919 QRLFVKKVQKLLREH

-953 DLQQMSLKYM
+953 DLQQISLKYM

-1003 DPNFPSA
+1003 DPNFPTA
-1010 DLHDANFCAQFFS
+1010 DHHDANFCVQFFS

-1033 DCYCSDGTVD
+1033 DFNCSDGTVD
-1043 LISKSISYLRSIFH
+1043 LISKAISYLRSIFH

-1081 ISLLDAIGNTSV
+1081 ISLLDAIGNTRV

-1125 HYHQDESFIRKLL
+1125 RFHQDESFIRKLL
-1138 DSSKNKAQTAGSISV
+1138 DSSKNKAQTAGSINAP
-1153 QNQKCQDGMT
+1153 NQKCQDGMT

-1186 IIKKKDSD
+1186 IIKEKYSD

-1237 DDAHGTIEAV
+1237 DDAHGAIEAV
-1247 VRTEHLPYHSRTR
+1247 IRTEHLPYHSRTR

-1277 EKDTISRCKN
+1277 EKETISRCQT
-1287 IMHERSKSG
+1287 IMRERYKSV
-1296 KGNRSD
+1296 KGNSSD
-1302 ISISKE
+1302 IPISKE
-1308 SKNKAEKLIR
+1308 SKNKGEKLIR

-1383 CWKSSDMIGYV
+1383 CWKSGDMIGYV
-1394 SQQEDDLSKDEATF
+1394 SQQEADLSKDEATF

-1432 VIDVNEDPIARRTR
+1432 VINVNEDPIARRTR
-1446 SRRV
+1446 SRRG

>member
-185 EKMKEKMQEK
+185 EKMNEKMQEK

-256 SCILNRDA
+256 SCILNSDA

-365 KESLKVLAALQ
+365 KESHKVLAALQ

-457 PCKILM
+457 PCKVLM

-489 SLSVEDRTRHWVI
+489 SLSVEDRTRHWVF

-527 ELQVYLTLCNKD
+527 ELQAYLTLCNKD
-539 KEEVSEEV
+539 K
-547 EKKMK
+547 
-552 MSIVK
+552 
-557 MSAFFEDTTKAQD
+557 
-570 CFRKLDMVKDS
+570 
-581 RIFNLLGKLLNEQK
+581 
-595 TEDAQTTRDNLL
+595 DNLL

-616 AEFLQLLF
+616 AEFLQLLS

-647 RYGNRH
+647 RFGNKH

-902 QLFRCTV
+902 QLFRYTV

-1010 DLHDANFCAQFFS
+1010 DHHDANFCAQFFS

-1033 DCYCSDGTVD
+1033 DCYCSDGTAD

-1057 AIKKAEDAVDAQI
+1057 AIKKTEDAVDAQI

-1125 HYHQDESFIRKLL
+1125 RYHQDESFIRKLL
-1138 DSSKNKAQTAGSISV
+1138 DSSKNKAQKAGSISV

-1186 IIKKKDSD
+1186 IIKKKYSD

-1355 VVSLDSEILGTLSSH
+1355 VVSLDSDILGTLSSH

>member
-539 KEEVSEEV
+539 K
-547 EKKMK
+547 
-552 MSIVK
+552 
-557 MSAFFEDTTKAQD
+557 
-570 CFRKLDMVKDS
+570 
-581 RIFNLLGKLLNEQK
+581 
-595 TEDAQTTRDNLL
+595 DNLL

>member
-539 KEEVSEEV
+539 K
-547 EKKMK
+547 
-552 MSIVK
+552 
-557 MSAFFEDTTKAQD
+557 
-570 CFRKLDMVKDS
+570 
-581 RIFNLLGKLLNEQK
+581 
-595 TEDAQTTRDNLL
+595 DNLL

-909 LTAKDNSPLV
+909 LTAK
-919 QRLFVKKVQKLLKEH
+919 RLFVKKVQKLLKEH

>member
-1 MADSTET
+1 
-8 EAIRV
+8 
-13 ISRIGKQLGAYKTCP
+13 
-28 NKDTLVNLLKQ
+28 
-39 ANRAF
+39 
-44 AGLKQS
+44 
-50 ESLKSVIKPLSSSLV
+50 
-65 KHSLL
+65 
-70 LHKDKDIRLLVGICF
+70 
-85 CEIIRVLA
+85 
-93 PDPEF
+93 
-98 TDAVS
+98 
-103 RDIFRLLV
+103 
-111 NIFAELDDTK
+111 
-121 NPYFSMRVQLLETVA
+121 
-136 KLRFC
+136 
-141 LIMLDIDCEDLV
+141 
-153 KKLFKNFFAVLRE
+153 
-166 HHPPSMV
+166 MV

-241 KCSEKIEDIISRFLR
+241 KCSEKIEDIVSGFLR

-287 LLSVIPSLMHEL
+287 LLSVIPSLMNEL

-352 ACAKAFYMTNPSA
+352 SCAKAFYMTNPSA

-404 IPSELITLVAERLR
+404 NTHELITLVAERLR

-443 AAAIMDFSDHFEQI
+443 AAAIMDFNAHFEQI

-489 SLSVEDRTRHWVI
+489 SLSVEDRTRHWVF

-557 MSAFFEDTTKAQD
+557 MSASFEDTTKAQD
-570 CFRKLDMVKDS
+570 CFRKLDMVKNS

-616 AEFLQLLF
+616 AEFLQLLS
-624 MKCSFNLFGSEHVRC
+624 MKCSFNLFGSEHVCC
-639 ILSHLSDD
+639 ILRHLADD
-647 RYGNRH
+647 RFRNKH

-703 SHMLINLGDIYSFLE
+703 SHMLINLGDIYPFLE
-718 KVCLEGSRVQS
+718 KVCLEGRRVQS

-740 NPSEQSILLELCK
+740 SPSEQSLSKELCK

-779 VLAFQAHEEVVTRY
+779 VLAFQVHEEVVTRY
-793 IIEEIFQLTDGA
+793 IIEEIFQLNYGA
-805 MLEDPNLLEKASSEC
+805 MLEDPNLLENASSEC

-867 DGSISSSDSD
+867 GGSISSSDSD
-877 KAHIRLAAAKSVL
+877 KTHIRLAAAKSVL

-919 QRLFVKKVQKLLKEH
+919 QRLFVKKVQKLLREH

-953 DLQQMSLKYM
+953 DLQQISLKYM

-1003 DPNFPSA
+1003 DPNFPTA
-1010 DLHDANFCAQFFS
+1010 DHHDANFCVQFFS

-1033 DCYCSDGTVD
+1033 DFNCSDGTVD
-1043 LISKSISYLRSIFH
+1043 LISKAISYLRSIFH

-1081 ISLLDAIGNTSV
+1081 ISLLDAIGNTRV

-1125 HYHQDESFIRKLL
+1125 RYHQDESFIRKLL
-1138 DSSKNKAQTAGSISV
+1138 DSSKNKAQTAGSINAP
-1153 QNQKCQDGMT
+1153 NQKCQDGMT

-1186 IIKKKDSD
+1186 IIKEKYSD

-1237 DDAHGTIEAV
+1237 DDAHGAIEAV
-1247 VRTEHLPYHSRTR
+1247 IRTEHLPYHSRTR

-1277 EKDTISRCKN
+1277 EKETISRCQT
-1287 IMHERSKSG
+1287 IMRERSKSV
-1296 KGNRSD
+1296 KGNSSD
-1302 ISISKE
+1302 IPISKE
-1308 SKNKAEKLIR
+1308 SKNKGEKLIR

-1327 DKCCSGSTEAF
+1327 DKCCSEAF

-1394 SQQEDDLSKDEATF
+1394 SQQEADLSKDEATF

-1432 VIDVNEDPIARRTR
+1432 VINVNEDPIARRTR
-1446 SRRV
+1446 SRRG

>member
-121 NPYFSMRVQLLETVA
+121 NPYFSLRVQLLETVA

-141 LIMLDIDCEDLV
+141 LIMLDIGCEDLV
-153 KKLFKNFFAVLRE
+153 KKLFKNFFTVLRE

-241 KCSEKIEDIISRFLR
+241 KCSEKIEDIVSGFLR

-287 LLSVIPSLMHEL
+287 LLSVIPSLMNEL

-352 ACAKAFYMTNPSA
+352 SCAKAFYMTNPSA

-443 AAAIMDFSDHFEQI
+443 AAAIMDFNAHFEQI

-489 SLSVEDRTRHWVI
+489 SLSVEDRTRHWVF

-539 KEEVSEEV
+539 K
-547 EKKMK
+547 
-552 MSIVK
+552 
-557 MSAFFEDTTKAQD
+557 
-570 CFRKLDMVKDS
+570 
-581 RIFNLLGKLLNEQK
+581 
-595 TEDAQTTRDNLL
+595 DNLL

-616 AEFLQLLF
+616 AEFLQLVS
-624 MKCSFNLFGSEHVRC
+624 MKCSFNLFGSEHVCC
-639 ILSHLSDD
+639 ILRHLADD
-647 RYGNRH
+647 RFRNKH

-703 SHMLINLGDIYSFLE
+703 SHMLINLGDIYPFLE

-740 NPSEQSILLELCK
+740 SPSEQSLSKELCK

-779 VLAFQAHEEVVTRY
+779 VLAFQVHEEVVTRY
-793 IIEEIFQLTDGA
+793 IIEEIFQLNYGA
-805 MLEDPNLLEKASSEC
+805 MLEDPNLLENASSEC

-867 DGSISSSDSD
+867 GGSISSDSD
-877 KAHIRLAAAKSVL
+877 KTHIRLAAAKSVL

-919 QRLFVKKVQKLLKEH
+919 QRLFVKKVQKLLREH

-953 DLQQMSLKYM
+953 DLQQI
-963 EEFVQEYGNTARI
+963 EYGNTARI

-1003 DPNFPSA
+1003 DPNFPTA
-1010 DLHDANFCAQFFS
+1010 DHHDANFCVQFFS

-1033 DCYCSDGTVD
+1033 DFNCSDGTVD
-1043 LISKSISYLRSIFH
+1043 LISKAISYLRSIFH

-1081 ISLLDAIGNTSV
+1081 ISLLDAIGNTRV

-1125 HYHQDESFIRKLL
+1125 RFHQDESFIRKLL
-1138 DSSKNKAQTAGSISV
+1138 DSSKNKAQTAGSINAP
-1153 QNQKCQDGMT
+1153 NQKCQDGMT

-1186 IIKKKDSD
+1186 IIKEKYSD

-1237 DDAHGTIEAV
+1237 DDAHGAIEAV
-1247 VRTEHLPYHSRTR
+1247 IRTEHLPYHSRTR

-1277 EKDTISRCKN
+1277 EKETISRCQT
-1287 IMHERSKSG
+1287 IMRERYKSV
-1296 KGNRSD
+1296 KGNSSD
-1302 ISISKE
+1302 IPISKE
-1308 SKNKAEKLIR
+1308 SKNKGEKLIR

-1383 CWKSSDMIGYV
+1383 CWKSGDMIGYV
-1394 SQQEDDLSKDEATF
+1394 SQQEADLSKDEATF

-1432 VIDVNEDPIARRTR
+1432 VINVNEDPIARRTR
-1446 SRRV
+1446 SRRG

>member
-103 RDIFRLLV
+103 RQDIFRLLV

-121 NPYFSMRVQLLETVA
+121 NPYFSLRVQLLETVA

-141 LIMLDIDCEDLV
+141 LIMLDIGCEDLV
-153 KKLFKNFFAVLRE
+153 KKLFKNFFTVLRE

-241 KCSEKIEDIISRFLR
+241 KCSEKIEDIVSGFLR

-287 LLSVIPSLMHEL
+287 LLSVIPSLMNEL

-352 ACAKAFYMTNPSA
+352 SCAKAFYMTNPSA

-404 IPSELITLVAERLR
+404 NTHELITLVAERLR

-443 AAAIMDFSDHFEQI
+443 AAAIMDFNAHFEQI

-489 SLSVEDRTRHWVI
+489 SLSVEDRTRHWVF

-539 KEEVSEEV
+539 K
-547 EKKMK
+547 
-552 MSIVK
+552 
-557 MSAFFEDTTKAQD
+557 
-570 CFRKLDMVKDS
+570 
-581 RIFNLLGKLLNEQK
+581 
-595 TEDAQTTRDNLL
+595 DNLL

-616 AEFLQLLF
+616 AEFLQLLS
-624 MKCSFNLFGSEHVRC
+624 MKCSFNLFGSEHVCC
-639 ILSHLSDD
+639 ILRHLADD
-647 RYGNRH
+647 RFRNKH

-703 SHMLINLGDIYSFLE
+703 SHMLINLGDIYPFLE
-718 KVCLEGSRVQS
+718 KVCLEGRRVQS

-740 NPSEQSILLELCK
+740 SPSEQSLSKELCK

-779 VLAFQAHEEVVTRY
+779 VLAFQVHEEVVTRY
-793 IIEEIFQLTDGA
+793 IIEEIFQLNYGA
-805 MLEDPNLLEKASSEC
+805 MLEDPNLLENASSEC

-867 DGSISSSDSD
+867 GGSISSSDSD
-877 KAHIRLAAAKSVL
+877 KTHIRLAAAKSVL

-919 QRLFVKKVQKLLKEH
+919 QRLFVKKVQKLLREH

-953 DLQQMSLKYM
+953 DLQQISLKYM

-1003 DPNFPSA
+1003 DPNFPTA
-1010 DLHDANFCAQFFS
+1010 DHHDANFCVQFFS

-1033 DCYCSDGTVD
+1033 DFNCSDGTVD
-1043 LISKSISYLRSIFH
+1043 LISKAISYLRSIFH

-1081 ISLLDAIGNTSV
+1081 ISLLDAIGNTRV

-1125 HYHQDESFIRKLL
+1125 RYHQDESFIRKLL
-1138 DSSKNKAQTAGSISV
+1138 DSSKNKAQTAGSINAP
-1153 QNQKCQDGMT
+1153 NQKCQDGMT

-1186 IIKKKDSD
+1186 IIKEKYSD

-1237 DDAHGTIEAV
+1237 DDAHGAIEAV
-1247 VRTEHLPYHSRTR
+1247 IRTEHLPYHSRTR

-1277 EKDTISRCKN
+1277 EKETISRCQT
-1287 IMHERSKSG
+1287 IMRERSKSV
-1296 KGNRSD
+1296 KGNSSD
-1302 ISISKE
+1302 IPISKE
-1308 SKNKAEKLIR
+1308 SKNKGEKLIR

-1327 DKCCSGSTEAF
+1327 DKCCSEAF

-1394 SQQEDDLSKDEATF
+1394 SQQEADLSKDEATF

-1432 VIDVNEDPIARRTR
+1432 VINVNEDPIARRTR
-1446 SRRV
+1446 SRRG